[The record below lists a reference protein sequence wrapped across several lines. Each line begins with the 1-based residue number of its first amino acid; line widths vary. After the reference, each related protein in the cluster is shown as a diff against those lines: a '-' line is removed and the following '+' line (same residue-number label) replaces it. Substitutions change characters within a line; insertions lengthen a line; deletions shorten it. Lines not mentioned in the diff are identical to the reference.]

1 MDTRETFRL
10 LPKPGCAN
18 CAAACCRDI
27 HLPLNDEEARA
38 LRKKGTKL
46 VFMGRPQLRGP
57 DVRAVYKMEGPC
69 GFLEEAEGM
78 TKCGIHGEDQPA
90 VCRAFTEAGPTC
102 LKLRSE
108 RLQSGE

>member
-1 MDTRETFRL
+1 MQKELTKL
-10 LPKPGCAN
+10 VKPSCAN
-18 CAAACCRDI
+18 CEAVCCRDI

-46 VFMGRPQLRGP
+46 VFMGRPETRGP

-69 GFLEEAEGM
+69 GFLEVTNGM
-78 TKCGIHGEDQPA
+78 TKCGIHGPDQPA

-108 RLQSGE
+108 RLKRGE